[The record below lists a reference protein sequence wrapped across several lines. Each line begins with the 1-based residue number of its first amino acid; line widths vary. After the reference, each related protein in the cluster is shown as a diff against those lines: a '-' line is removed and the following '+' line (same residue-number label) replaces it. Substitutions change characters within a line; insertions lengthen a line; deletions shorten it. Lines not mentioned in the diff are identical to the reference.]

1 LGAGGWAVMG
11 GAFLPEAPAGAV
23 EDAEAE
29 VAAAAVGG
37 GGAGGGERAARGRLA
52 WALAHSAE
60 GRAAG
65 HLARAKALLQA
76 LLSEEGGGYPE
87 RHEALY
93 LLAVAHFRLGE
104 YARARWRAR
113 EALELVPEMRQA
125 RALKL
130 QAEDELASEGLIGLG
145 IVGGAAMLGVSIVAA
160 FARSS
165 RPERRS

>member
-1 LGAGGWAVMG
+1 M
-11 GAFLPEAPAGAV
+11 
-23 EDAEAE
+23 
-29 VAAAAVGG
+29 
-37 GGAGGGERAARGRLA
+37 A
-52 WALAHSAE
+52 WALAHSAA

-76 LLSEEGGGYPE
+76 LLEEEGPGSAE
-87 RHEALY
+87 RHETLY

-125 RALKL
+125 LALKL
-130 QAEDELASEGLIGLG
+130 QAEEELACEGLIGLG
-145 IVGGAAMLGVSIVAA
+145 IVGGAVMLGVSVAAA

-165 RPERRS
+165 RPERRR